1 MKVLN
6 AVELTIARGDR
17 RQLGQELSAQGRPDD
32 PIPRLIVI
40 LTDVVGEV
48 AIQLAALREMLG
60 EVADEVMRKT
70 RSGVQF

>member
-1 MKVLN
+1 
-6 AVELTIARGDR
+6 
-17 RQLGQELSAQGRPDD
+17 
-32 PIPRLIVI
+32 LIVI